1 MVFAERFP
9 YWSSPFNNRLAR
21 DFKVGDRVLNLNS
34 QMRQYVPFGLR
45 GTVIGRTDD
54 KVMVMFDDQF
64 IGGNDLF
71 NQCEQYRGVFVNP
84 NYLLNLT
91 KKFESAQKKK
101 ADNSAK
107 ITNMFTERDPDQP
120 QQVKEEERKVSPVEE
135 KKEVKEAPKKP

>member
-9 YWSSPFNNRLAR
+9 YWTSPFGQRVAR

-34 QMRQYVPFGLR
+34 MMRQYVPFGLR

-64 IGGNDLF
+64 IGGNNLF
-71 NQCEQYRGVFVNP
+71 NQCEEYRGVFVNP

-91 KKFESAQKKK
+91 KKFESAQRKK

-107 ITNMFTERDPDQP
+107 ILGMFTEKMPG
-120 QQVKEEERKVSPVEE
+120 QVDNAHVEEETK
-135 KKEVKEAPKKP
+135 A